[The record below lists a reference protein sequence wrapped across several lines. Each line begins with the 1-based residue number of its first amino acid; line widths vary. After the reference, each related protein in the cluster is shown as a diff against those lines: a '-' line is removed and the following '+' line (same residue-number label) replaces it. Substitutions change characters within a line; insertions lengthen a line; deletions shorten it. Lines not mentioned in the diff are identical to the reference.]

1 MVEDFTIMHLTTG
14 LLALV
19 IALGI
24 PTIAEDG
31 IEDTYDPAT
40 VIGGAMRPE
49 ITAPPQRGFAAQV
62 KAQVAGPLT
71 ISVVNKYGS

>member
-1 MVEDFTIMHLTTG
+1 MHLTTG

-19 IALGI
+19 VALAT

-31 IEDTYDPAT
+31 IEDTFDPAT
-40 VIGGAMRPE
+40 VTGGAVHPE
-49 ITAPPQRGFAAQV
+49 ITAPPKNGFAVQV